1 LKIGAYAV
9 AFVPNVSA
17 RKVFLMGRLRTA
29 IEKALR
35 ASGVELNV
43 TVTQSSTRNETKM
56 SITNDPA
63 IRKAIAAFS
72 RDLSEMID
80 RVAVE
85 ISETLLREAK
95 AKFDLHHSNPPTTP
109 KRVRKSR
116 AKASKP
122 KRVRNRARKTARKT
136 VPMTERE
143 IALRALA
150 RADGNVSEASRETGM
165 TRKKIAAFRD
175 EQPFSRI

>member
-122 KRVRNRARKTARKT
+122 KRVRNRARKT